1 MNLCSK
7 SERQYADELE
17 RLFKSRTVL
26 PPDKSGKP
34 ERQSKGMLLAISYE
48 VEALKTRGKV
58 SNETKVVSPI
68 PDFFS
73 PATLAHHHQNRTRE
87 RVTMRAE
94 RDDFRPV
101 RRTAERRLAYEIAL
115 GIWLGGMALGL
126 TSFALW
132 FFALSAMVGALK
144 FG

>member
-1 MNLCSK
+1 MG
-7 SERQYADELE
+7 Q
-17 RLFKSRTVL
+17 
-26 PPDKSGKP
+26 KSG
-34 ERQSKGMLLAISYE
+34 ITY
-48 VEALKTRGKV
+48 TRL
-58 SNETKVVSPI
+58 
-68 PDFFS
+68 FS
-73 PATLAHHHQNRTRE
+73 PATLAHHPNRTRE

-94 RDDFRPV
+94 RDDFPPV

>member
-1 MNLCSK
+1 M
-7 SERQYADELE
+7 RQ
-17 RLFKSRTVL
+17 
-26 PPDKSGKP
+26 KSG
-34 ERQSKGMLLAISYE
+34 ITY
-48 VEALKTRGKV
+48 TRL
-58 SNETKVVSPI
+58 
-68 PDFFS
+68 FS
-73 PATLAHHHQNRTRE
+73 PAALAHHHQNRTRE

>member
-1 MNLCSK
+1 
-7 SERQYADELE
+7 
-17 RLFKSRTVL
+17 
-26 PPDKSGKP
+26 
-34 ERQSKGMLLAISYE
+34 
-48 VEALKTRGKV
+48 
-58 SNETKVVSPI
+58 
-68 PDFFS
+68 
-73 PATLAHHHQNRTRE
+73 
-87 RVTMRAE
+87 MRAE

-101 RRTAERRLAYEIAL
+101 SFFFKQKTAYEIAL

>member
-1 MNLCSK
+1 M
-7 SERQYADELE
+7 R
-17 RLFKSRTVL
+17 
-26 PPDKSGKP
+26 G
-34 ERQSKGMLLAISYE
+34 
-48 VEALKTRGKV
+48 TRG
-58 SNETKVVSPI
+58 SLTRETKVGYHLYPTFQ
-68 PDFFS
+68 PRH
-73 PATLAHHHQNRTRE
+73 PLAHHHQNRTRE

-94 RDDFRPV
+94 RDDFPPV